1 MYTLMKGF
9 KAMGW
14 QDITLLGKKILIG
27 IGLALAPV
35 LILLG
40 SLNLAQ
46 RALTAGTHSQRSSL
60 HAK

>member
-1 MYTLMKGF
+1 MKGL

-14 QDITLLGKKILIG
+14 HDITLFVKKILIG

-46 RALTAGTHSQRSSL
+46 RVLTAKTHSPQSSQQ
-60 HAK
+60 AK

>member
-1 MYTLMKGF
+1 MD
-9 KAMGW
+9 W
-14 QDITLLGKKILIG
+14 QDITLFGKKILIG

-46 RALTAGTHSQRSSL
+46 RVLAAKTHSPQSSQQ
-60 HAK
+60 AK

>member
-1 MYTLMKGF
+1 MD
-9 KAMGW
+9 W
-14 QDITLLGKKILIG
+14 QDITLFGRKILIG

-46 RALTAGTHSQRSSL
+46 RVLAAKTHSPQSSQQ
-60 HAK
+60 AK

>member
-1 MYTLMKGF
+1 MKGLR
-9 KAMGW
+9 AMDW
-14 QDITLLGKKILIG
+14 QDIMLFGKKILIG

-46 RALTAGTHSQRSSL
+46 RALTARAHAPQSL
-60 HAK
+60 RQAK

>member
-1 MYTLMKGF
+1 MD
-9 KAMGW
+9 W
-14 QDITLLGKKILIG
+14 QDITLFGKKILIG

>member
-1 MYTLMKGF
+1 MRTWLRGF
-9 KAMGW
+9 KAMDW
-14 QDITLLGKKILIG
+14 QDITLFGRKILIG

-46 RALTAGTHSQRSSL
+46 RVLAPRTHSPQSSQL
-60 HAK
+60 AK